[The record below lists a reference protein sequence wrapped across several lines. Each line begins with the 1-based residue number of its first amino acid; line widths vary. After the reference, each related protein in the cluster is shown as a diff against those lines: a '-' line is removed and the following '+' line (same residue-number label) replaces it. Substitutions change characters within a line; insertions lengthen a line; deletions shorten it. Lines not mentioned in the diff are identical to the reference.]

1 MTPTIQLNGVS
12 KFFGNIIALKDISF
26 KAYRGQ
32 VTALLGDNGAGK
44 STLIKIL
51 SGVYIPDE
59 GDILIDGTPVKFR
72 SQETRRCLALAQSIR
87 IWPCSR

>member
-72 SQETRRCLALAQSIR
+72 SPRDAAVSGIGTVYQK
-87 IWPCSR
+87 WPSWV